1 MKSIDE
7 NSLVLPMIIFRGK
20 GLFFPSQTSTIKI
33 GRESSRLAIKS
44 SVNEYSNRIIVCFT
58 NNKDKEDLLFGDLFP
73 VGLLGTVDSI
83 VQKDEALIDAVIHF
97 DERVKLLKIEEKKDK
112 TADGEIYQTV
122 LSNQLINIDFPGK
135 AQTQMF
141 INSLKQKIN
150 LLDYYDKAKQEFDSL
165 DYSQF
170 DISAYCDK
178 IAVIFNMNDK
188 FSQSYLFSNSVIER
202 MQIILDYFDSIKGN
216 SNIYTS
222 ITNNTDAGSKIT
234 SVKVWVNIYKL
245 SNLTLIVGLVIAL
258 LTVVSS
264 IISSILLESF
274 LDAII
279 GVIISITIVT
289 LSFISSVLIMGFAQ
303 IVRNNEEQISERN
316 ID

>member
-44 SVNEYSNRIIVCFT
+44 SVDEYSNRIIVCFT
-58 NNKDKEDLLFGDLFP
+58 NNIDKEDLLIGDLFP
-73 VGLLGTVDSI
+73 VGLLGTVESI
-83 VQKDEALIDAVIHF
+83 VQKDDALIDALIHF
-97 DERVKLLKIEEKKDK
+97 DERVKLVKIEENRDK
-112 TADGEIYQTV
+112 VTDGEIYQTV
-122 LSNQLINIDFPGK
+122 LSNKMINIDFPGK

-141 INSLKQKIN
+141 INTLKQKIN
-150 LLDYYDKAKQEFDSL
+150 LLDNFEKAKHEFDSL
-165 DYSQF
+165 DSSQF
-170 DISAYCDK
+170 DISTYCDK
-178 IAVIFNMNDK
+178 IAVIFNLKDE
-188 FSQSYLFSNSVIER
+188 FSQSYLFANSVIER
-202 MQIILDYFDSIKGN
+202 MQIILDYFDSSKVN
-216 SNIYTS
+216 SISYNN
-222 ITNNTDAGSKIT
+222 ITNNTDAGSKQP

-279 GVIISITIVT
+279 GVIISIIIVT
-289 LSFISSVLIMGFAQ
+289 LSFISSFLIMGFAQ